1 MENVTHTHTH
11 TRNTAIEISRTYYN
25 DILIFLLIEKIS
37 FDSIL

>member
-1 MENVTHTHTH
+1 MENVTHTH